1 MFISHHSGKVKMSL
15 CFIWHLAMKACGGIV
30 VWLHALLT
38 PNGVTGQI
46 DTQKSNLYFLQK
58 GNLYFLQLSHL
69 HFMQSA
75 ISHKKNLEKVDTVF
89 T

>member
-1 MFISHHSGKVKMSL
+1 MSL
-15 CFIWHLAMKACGGIV
+15 CLIWHLAMKACGRMV

-58 GNLYFLQLSHL
+58 DNLYFQLSHL
-69 HFMQSA
+69 HFTQYA
-75 ISHKKNLEKVDTVF
+75 ISQK
-89 T
+89 